1 MTTTFNTMLPS
12 ALPRARARSPIIAA
26 LSLALLLVLAGCSML
41 KLGYTQ
47 ASTLV
52 FRWLDGY
59 VDFDD
64 AQADRVRAALDEAM
78 AWHRRSQ
85 LPDYVDL
92 LVRAEAEVIGDATP
106 ERMCDWGRELRARID
121 PVSQYLAPTIAEVAL
136 TLTPAQVA
144 HIEKRYASSNDD
156 WRDEHWQR
164 DPKKRQRASVQREIE
179 RAENFYGR
187 LDGPQR
193 ELVAR
198 AVAASPFDPEVA
210 FAERQWRQ
218 QEVVALARRL
228 REGGISRDDAVAQ
241 VRSYLQRLD
250 HSPREAYRAYAERLA
265 AHNCSFA
272 SDLHNA
278 TNAAQRRA
286 AALRLKGYE
295 IDLREL
301 IADTAG

>member
-26 LSLALLLVLAGCSML
+26 LSLALLLALTGCSML
-41 KLGYTQ
+41 KIGYSQ

-92 LVRAEAEVIGDATP
+92 WFAPRPRSSATP
-106 ERMCDWGRELRARID
+106 RRSAC
-121 PVSQYLAPTIAEVAL
+121 APGGASCAPASIRCRSIWRRRSPRSRSRSRRRRSPTSRSA
-136 TLTPAQVA
+136 TPAA
-144 HIEKRYASSNDD
+144 TTTGATSTGSAIRRNAS
-156 WRDEHWQR
+156 RR
-164 DPKKRQRASVQREIE
+164 RVQREIE

-241 VRSYLQRLD
+241 VRGYLQRLD
-250 HSPREAYRAYAERLA
+250 HSPRDGYRAYAEHLA

-278 TNAAQRRA
+278 TTPLSGARR
-286 AALRLKGYE
+286 R
-295 IDLREL
+295 
-301 IADTAG
+301 